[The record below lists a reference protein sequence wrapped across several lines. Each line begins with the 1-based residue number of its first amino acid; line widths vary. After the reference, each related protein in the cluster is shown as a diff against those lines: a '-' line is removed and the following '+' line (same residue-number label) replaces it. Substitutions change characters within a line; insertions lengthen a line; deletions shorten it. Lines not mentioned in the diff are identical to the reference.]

1 MYGSHAF
8 FNFLTRFFPNHYR
21 PRSVC
26 LRCLDGLFYLLYYG
40 ILLPKKVHFL
50 FYFFTSLIFSV
61 IQTFKEK
68 IFLHKTAR
76 SCVCLADRPLL
87 LPSIVG
93 GEAPTEKNIF
103 HSYFFVFYKSWPV
116 WAKVLPVHN
125 TSTMRLPMLFALCF
139 LALASASQAED
150 SSEANGDRLPHS
162 RRKRCV
168 NLVLF

>member
-1 MYGSHAF
+1 MLF
-8 FNFLTRFFPNHYR
+8 FYFFTRFFPNHYR

-50 FYFFTSLIFSV
+50 FYFFTSLIFSL
-61 IQTFKEK
+61 IQTFKEI

-93 GEAPTEKNIF
+93 GEAPYRKKHVPFILF
-103 HSYFFVFYKSWPV
+103 RLLYKLARLSESP
-116 WAKVLPVHN
+116 P
-125 TSTMRLPMLFALCF
+125 ST
-139 LALASASQAED
+139 QYVD
-150 SSEANGDRLPHS
+150 NEAANAFRI
-162 RRKRCV
+162 
-168 NLVLF
+168 VLFGTGIGIPGRRLL